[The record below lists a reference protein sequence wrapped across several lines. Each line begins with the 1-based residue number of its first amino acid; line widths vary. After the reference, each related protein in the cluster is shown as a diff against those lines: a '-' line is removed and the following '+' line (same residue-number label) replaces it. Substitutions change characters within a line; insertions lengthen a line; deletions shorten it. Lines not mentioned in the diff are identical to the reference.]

1 MALEPV
7 AAPQGPEHAGPAA
20 GGRIAGVVELDQIV
34 EAPLAALRARFESD
48 LPEGGEVDGATG
60 LLAPPVD
67 AAEVGQRRLGRV
79 HRHVL
84 GGYVHH
90 LVAAEVEPPAVDA
103 DDVVAPAVLRIPGE
117 IPALKLAP
125 AAELQHGA
133 GALES
138 GLRAAFGLHQA
149 RHLPAGG
156 VVEGVGQMSR
166 PADHGL

>member
-20 GGRIAGVVELDQIV
+20 GVRVAGVVQLDQIF
-34 EAPLAALRARFESD
+34 EPPLDALRARLESD
-48 LPEGGEVDGATG
+48 LPQGREIDGGAG
-60 LLAPPVD
+60 LLTPPVD
-67 AAEVGQRRLGRV
+67 AAEVGKRRLGRV
-79 HRHVL
+79 HRYVL
-84 GGYVHH
+84 GGHVHH
-90 LVAAEVEPPAVDA
+90 LVAAEVEPAAVEA
-103 DDVVAPAVLRIPGE
+103 DDVVAPAVLGIPGE
-117 IPALKLAP
+117 VAALKLAA